1 MSYIGHEKHKHRPE
15 ELLTREER
23 EKVMAR
29 IRSLFFWVGE
39 TIPDEVEISGRGV
52 PLRDL
57 VHDFVHK
64 RELSDEEREDVRA
77 LTRDLQKREK
87 FFAHLL
93 DLPDITKEEA
103 EEISHRL
110 LGILRA
116 IDELRSLEEGPERD
130 IEKRSLMKK
139 IEDEKRWLKY
149 TKGLR
154 TQI

>member
-39 TIPDEVEISGRGV
+39 TIPDEVEISGRRV

-64 RELSDEEREDVRA
+64 QELSDEEREDIGA

-130 IEKRSLMKK
+130 IEKSSLMKK